1 MKYLIEKLVRTALAG
16 LPEELRPTDAAGLP
30 VTVERTRDPAHGD
43 FACNVAMQLARAAK
57 RKPRELAAAIVEV
70 LPNDAL
76 VARVEIAGPGFINFH
91 LAPAAYQQEL
101 RLVTDQGTNYGR
113 SQHGAGR
120 RVIVEFVSANPTG
133 PLHVGHGRHAA
144 FGATIANLLDAV
156 GYKVHRE
163 YYINDAGRQ
172 MDILAASVWLR
183 YLECFGEQFPF
194 PSNGY
199 RGDYLHPIADRLVEQ
214 AGRSLVRPAAEIFR
228 DLPPD
233 APAGDKDAYID
244 AVIVRARELLGADG
258 FRRAFDVALD
268 DILADIRQDL
278 EEFGVRYDEWFSE
291 RSLSDGGAIDR
302 ALTRLRSHDV
312 VYGKDGAQWFRATDF
327 GDEKDR
333 VVVRENG
340 AKTYFASD
348 IAYHLQKRERGFEQL
363 IDVLGADHHGYV
375 ARVRAGLVA
384 MGEPG
389 ECLEVRLVQFVTL
402 YRGGEKVQMSTRSGE
417 FVTLRE
423 LRREVGN
430 DAARF
435 FYVMRSNDQ
444 HLDFDL
450 QLATSKS
457 NENPVYYIQYAHA
470 RVCSVLRQMREKGY
484 DYDAARARGALH
496 RLVEPHERALLAS
509 ISRYPEVIEL
519 AALQRA
525 PHALVHYLREL
536 ANDFH
541 TYYNALPFL
550 VDDAELRDARLTLV
564 QGLRQVVRN
573 GLGLLGVSA
582 PEAM

>member
-1 MKYLIEKLVRTALAG
+1 MKYLIESLVRDALAA
-16 LPEELRPTDAAGLP
+16 LPADLCP
-30 VTVERTRDPAHGD
+30 VDITQSANLVERTRDSSHGD
-43 FACNVAMQLARAAK
+43 FATNAAMQLAKAAR
-57 RKPRELAAAIVEV
+57 RKPRDLAQAII
-70 LPNDAL
+70 DAL
-76 VARVEIAGPGFINFH
+76 PKSELVAKVEIAGPGFINFH
-91 LAPAAYQQEL
+91 LAPAAYHREL
-101 RLVTDQGTNYGR
+101 LRVMDDGAAYGR
-113 SQHGAGR
+113 STLGAGQ

-144 FGATIANLLDAV
+144 FGATLANLLDAA

-199 RGDYLHPIADRLVEQ
+199 RGDYLHPIADKLVER
-214 AGRSLVRPAAEIFR
+214 AGRSLVRPAADVFR
-228 DLPPD
+228 HLPPD
-233 APAGDKDAYID
+233 APAGDKDVYID
-244 AVIVRARELLGADG
+244 AIIARARELIGAEG
-258 FRRAFDVALD
+258 FEQAFRVALD

-291 RSLSDGGAIDR
+291 RSLSTNGAIDR
-302 ALTRLRSHDV
+302 ALERLRKNGV
-312 VYGKDGAQWFRATDF
+312 VYEKDGAQWFRATDF

-340 AKTYFASD
+340 LKTYFASD
-348 IAYHLQKRERGFEQL
+348 IAYHLQKRERGFEKL
-363 IDVLGADHHGYV
+363 VDVLGADHHGYV

-389 ECLEVRLVQFVTL
+389 DSLEVRLVQFVTL

-417 FVTLRE
+417 FITLRE

-450 QLATSKS
+450 QLATSRS
-457 NENPVYYIQYAHA
+457 NDNPVYYIQYAHA
-470 RVCSVLRQMREKGY
+470 RVCSVLRQMREKGFTH
-484 DYDAARARGALH
+484 DAERGRAALA
-496 RLVEPHERALLAS
+496 RLVEPHEKALLAS
-509 ISRYPEVIEL
+509 LSRYPEVVEM

-525 PHALVHYLREL
+525 PHAMVHYLRDL

-541 TYYNALPFL
+541 TYYNAHQFL
-550 VDDAELRDARLTLV
+550 VDDAEVRDARLTLI